1 MFNLGID
8 VAKAKLDCALRLPN
22 GKHRNKVVDNNDKG
36 YAELHAWLL
45 KHDADSPRVCME
57 ATGTYWERVAEYLA
71 GRGMLVS
78 VINPAQIKAF
88 AASRLVR
95 TKTDKVDAQLIA
107 DFAHERQPE
116 PWLAPS
122 SAEQALRAMVLRLE
136 ALQAMRQQESNRLDV
151 ARAAVRQG
159 IVDHITWLDGQIK
172 ELIRAIKRHI
182 DDDPDL
188 RGKRELLDT
197 IPGLGERTIP
207 VLLSYYANPERFD
220 SAKQAV
226 AFAGLDPR
234 QHESGSSVRGKPRMS
249 KVGHSFLRKAM
260 YMPAMV
266 TVYRTDWGKRF
277 GQRLRAAGKAK
288 KLIIGAMMRK
298 LVHVAFGVLRSGK
311 IFDPTLHAA

>member
-22 GKHRNKVVDNNDKG
+22 GKHRNKVVENNHKG
-36 YAELHAWLL
+36 FAVLKEWLL
-45 KHDADSPRVCME
+45 KHDAGNPRVCME
-57 ATGTYWERVAEYLA
+57 ATGTYWEAVAEYLA
-71 GRGMLVS
+71 GLGMVVS

-88 AASRLVR
+88 GASRLVR

-107 DFAHERQPE
+107 DFSHERQPE
-116 PWLAPS
+116 PWIAPS
-122 SAEQALRAMVLRLE
+122 PAAQALRALVLRLE
-136 ALQAMRQQESNRLDV
+136 ALQAMRLQETNRLDV
-151 ARAAVRQG
+151 AREAVRQS
-159 IVDHITWLDGQIK
+159 IEDHITWLDGQIK
-172 ELIRAIKRHI
+172 EVIRAIKRHI

-188 RGKRELLDT
+188 RGKHELLDS

-207 VLLSYYANPERFD
+207 VLLSYYADTERFD
-220 SAKQAV
+220 NAKQAV

-249 KVGHSFLRKAM
+249 KIGHSFLRKAL

-266 TVYRTDWGKRF
+266 TVYRTPWGQRF
-277 GQRLRAAGKAK
+277 GQRLSAAGKAP